1 MQINSRSLNKNFD
14 KLDNL
19 IDSLDNKP
27 DIISIAETWLKQ
39 TLLWALLVSQ
49 VTQYSIHLEH

>member
-1 MQINSRSLNKNFD
+1 MQINSRSLNKKID

-27 DIISIAETWLKQ
+27 NIFQ
-39 TLLWALLVSQ
+39 SQ
-49 VTQYSIHLEH
+49 KHG